1 MFCHLKSLEISK
13 ISMSTIQVNKVWSWV
28 MSNSADVYGFEW
40 CIQECSRPC
49 FQPQNFCILGC
60 YDFQYL
66 RKYVSTKSSY
76 FFNKALVFPLMFFN
90 TNCNFDKLKIIGFII
105 GLIGSIT
112 KIIQ

>member
-1 MFCHLKSLEISK
+1 
-13 ISMSTIQVNKVWSWV
+13 

-66 RKYVSTKSSY
+66 RKYVSMKSSY
-76 FFNKALVFPLMFFN
+76 FFNKALFFPLMFFN
-90 TNCNFDKLKIIGFII
+90 TNCNFDKLKNYWIYHRIDWKYYQDYPIKPEHREAI
-105 GLIGSIT
+105 N
-112 KIIQ
+112 K